1 MFWMKLLAI
10 LLSVFLL
17 WYLYR
22 FVQSHSN
29 LFTKANFGQ
38 TLYTLGWLALF
49 LIALIGICVM
59 LLQY

>member
-1 MFWMKLLAI
+1 MLWMKLLAI

-22 FVQSHSN
+22 FAQNQSD
-29 LFTKANFGQ
+29 LFTKANLGQ

-49 LIALIGICVM
+49 LIAVIAVCVM